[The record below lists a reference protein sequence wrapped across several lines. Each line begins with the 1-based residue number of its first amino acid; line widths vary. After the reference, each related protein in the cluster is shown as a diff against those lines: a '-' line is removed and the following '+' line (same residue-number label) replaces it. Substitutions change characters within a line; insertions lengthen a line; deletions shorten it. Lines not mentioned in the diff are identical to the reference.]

1 MNFCTKILVC
11 FLVAITA
18 TSCFKE
24 EKQGTAMR
32 IAVYSQ
38 NVESDPIMKATDLE
52 AYAFWVEKND
62 NWEVATWEDALE
74 RRITNKDN
82 TSLTRTNPD
91 EIGLFDPE
99 AEYQVRLELWS
110 LYTFAV
116 IVDKAN
122 RIYAYRKYE
131 TPMNLAEVLTQLHL
145 YAWRKSGTANGWN
158 VINPFPD
165 EPREPLVPVEDESDE
180 EINDNDEA

>member
-1 MNFCTKILVC
+1 MRYFIKIALWAA
-11 FLVAITA
+11 VAVTFIG
-18 TSCFKE
+18 CFKD

-38 NVESDPIMKATDLE
+38 NVEDDPIMKATDLE

-62 NWEVATWEDALE
+62 NWEVTSWEDALA

-82 TSLTRTNPD
+82 TSITRSTPD

-99 AEYQVRLELWS
+99 AEYQIRLELWS

-116 IVDKAN
+116 VVDKAN
-122 RIYAYRKYE
+122 RMYAYRKYE

-145 YAWRKSGTANGWN
+145 YAWRKSGSANGWTT
-158 VINPFPD
+158 VNPFPD
-165 EPREPLVPVEDESDE
+165 EKREPLVPKDDPNEESNE
-180 EINDNDEA
+180 ESQN

>member
-1 MNFCTKILVC
+1 MKYFIKIALWAA
-11 FLVAITA
+11 VAVA
-18 TSCFKE
+18 FVGCFKDE
-24 EKQGTAMR
+24 NQGTAMR

-62 NWEVATWEDALE
+62 NWEVATWEDALA

-82 TSLTRTNPD
+82 TSITRSTPD
-91 EIGLFDPE
+91 EIALFDPE
-99 AEYQVRLELWS
+99 AEYQIRLELWS

-116 IVDKAN
+116 VVDKAN

-131 TPMNLAEVLTQLHL
+131 TPMNLPEVLTQLHL
-145 YAWRKSGTANGWN
+145 YAWRKSGSANGWTT
-158 VINPFPD
+158 VNPFPD
-165 EPREPLVPVEDESDE
+165 EAREPLVPTEEPDE
-180 EINDNDEA
+180 ESEN